1 MIKRNDFF
9 RHFLLLMT
17 LLSTSPVITAFVYG
31 IISACS
37 MPLGSISALL
47 WTPVSRMI
55 AFLTAFGSGALL
67 AALVIDLVGS
77 ATRKGHIIELV
88 IGSILGSLFFTFV
101 NQLVNNSGGF
111 LRKPST
117 TLSHLTQKQSR
128 RFQQRVTN
136 FKRINLFQKSPQSL
150 RQKLAKVLLS
160 AHYPPKTTIYRQGD
174 PSESL
179 YIVRKGQ
186 VKLLDPQTDFQ
197 SFKKLEENDV
207 FGQFAFLTAS
217 PHQTVAQTTE
227 ETEIDILPRPD
238 FEQLLP
244 TSPYLCQQIELFWKT
259 QDLSNYLQQR
269 QKLDEIQV
277 NHWLKKA
284 IQKLHQEGV
293 MLPAVEIERHTSD
306 FLQIARQITRFP
318 IFRYLYHHELLEIAQ
333 RLTYHH
339 RKDGHVFFQPE
350 EDSDRLFIIH
360 QGEIEIVYPHHLQK
374 PPLVLKPGDPVGE
387 LSFVTGAK
395 HTVSAI
401 ALTDVQV
408 WVLRKR
414 DFEEMLQQS
423 KNLED
428 SVKKFLEQPKMENYL
443 LKQQN
448 FTSSQ
453 AGQWVEK
460 ACQSMNAGHLI
471 PSTSTLSNTV
481 AQHKDAPMA
490 IWLGL
495 LMDGIPE
502 ALTIGAHIITAPLS
516 PSLLAGLFISN
527 YPEAFSSSHGMK
539 EQGFSVRKI
548 LIMWSSIMLIT
559 GILASVGTILFAN
572 VPENWVSLVGAM
584 AAGAMLTVISETMLP
599 EAYAKGGSIVG
610 MSTVLGFLSIIVINT
625 WGH

>member
-1 MIKRNDFF
+1 M
-9 RHFLLLMT
+9 
-17 LLSTSPVITAFVYG
+17 VTAFLYG

-37 MPLGSISALL
+37 MPLGSITALL

-55 AFLTAFGSGALL
+55 AFLTAFGGGALL
-67 AALVIDLVGS
+67 AALVIDLVGN
-77 ATRKGHIIELV
+77 ATQKGHILELV
-88 IGSILGSLFFTFV
+88 IGSIIGSLFFTFV

-117 TLSHLTQKQSR
+117 TLSHLTQKESR

-136 FKRINLFQKSPQSL
+136 LKRSNLLQKSPKSL
-150 RQKLAKVLLS
+150 RQKLAKLLLV
-160 AHYPPKTTIYRQGD
+160 AHYPKGTNIYRQGD

-179 YIVRKGQ
+179 YIIRKGQ
-186 VKLLDPQTDFQ
+186 VQLLDPQSDFQ
-197 SFKKLEENDV
+197 SFKKLQENDI

-217 PHQTVAQTTE
+217 PHQSVAQATE
-227 ETEIDILPRPD
+227 DTEIDILPRPD

-244 TSPYLCQQIELFWKT
+244 TSPYLCQETELFWQT
-259 QDLSNYLQQR
+259 QELSNYLQQR
-269 QKLDEIQV
+269 QKLDETQV
-277 NHWLKKA
+277 NHWLKA
-284 IQKLHQEGV
+284 ATEKLHREGV
-293 MLPAVEIERHTSD
+293 ILPAVKIERHIQE
-306 FLQIARQITRFP
+306 FWPIARQITRFP
-318 IFRYLYHHELLEIAQ
+318 IFRYLFHYELLEIAQ
-333 RLTYHH
+333 RLTHHH

-350 EDSDRLFIIH
+350 EASDRLFIIH
-360 QGEIEIVYPHHLQK
+360 QGEVEIVYPHHLQK
-374 PPLVLKPGDPVGE
+374 PPIVLKAGDPIGE

-395 HTVSAI
+395 HSVSAI

-408 WVLRKR
+408 WALRKR

-423 KNLED
+423 NNLEE
-428 SVKKFLEQPKMENYL
+428 SVKNFLAEPKIENYL

-453 AGQWVEK
+453 AGQWIEK

-471 PSTSTLSNTV
+471 PSTSTMSNTV

-516 PSLLAGLFISN
+516 PSLLAGLFIAN
-527 YPEAFSSSHGMK
+527 YPEALSSSQGMK
-539 EQGFSVRKI
+539 EQGFPVKKI
-548 LIMWSSIMLIT
+548 LIMWGSIMLIT
-559 GILASVGTILFAN
+559 GILAAVGTILFAN

-610 MSTVLGFLSIIVINT
+610 MSTVLGFLSIIVINS